1 MLRLLSTLFSL
12 FVFIR
17 PVLPVLDY
25 ALNYDYIVEELCV
38 NRDRPELEC
47 NGRCYLMQ
55 ALAEEASRKKDA
67 AQQGLKS
74 SLQIGFTFFAE
85 PKTNYDLD
93 QKSVTPEKKRFFRY
107 LVFAPKGY
115 DAEVFRPPISVL
127 FCNNEHA

>member
-1 MLRLLSTLFSL
+1 MLRLVSFLFAL
-12 FVFIR
+12 FVLVR

-55 ALAEEASRKKDA
+55 ALAEEASRKKEA

-74 SLQIGFTFFAE
+74 SLHLGFTFFAE
-85 PKTNYDLD
+85 PGIDYGCLQNPVDS
-93 QKSVTPEKKRFFRY
+93 QNPIFFGY
-107 LVFAPKGY
+107 LAFASKGY
-115 DAEVFRPPISVL
+115 DTEVFRPPISVL
-127 FCNNEHA
+127 FFNEEHA